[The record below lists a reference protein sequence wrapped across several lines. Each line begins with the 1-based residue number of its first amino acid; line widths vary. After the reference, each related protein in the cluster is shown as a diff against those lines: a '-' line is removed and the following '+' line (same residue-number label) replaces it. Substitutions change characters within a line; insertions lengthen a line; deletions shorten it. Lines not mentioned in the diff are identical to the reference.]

1 MGFTLDSEISGPIRN
16 VPKKFISA
24 LRVESGPFAGEMAQ
38 PCLCG
43 YPTDPNAEDVALIR
57 WDRTGKFM
65 FVHRDCVRSE

>member
-1 MGFTLDSEISGPIRN
+1 MGYTLGSDVLGPIRN

-24 LRVESGPFAGEMAQ
+24 LRVESGPFEGEMAQ

-43 YPTDPNAEDVALIR
+43 YPTDPSDPDVTLIR

-65 FVHRDCVRSE
+65 FVHLDCVNKD